1 MKKVYSAP
9 LVEVVPIAVENCLL
23 NESSVGPNGAN
34 YAPFL
39 WDSLSQDSEGFSIWQ

>member
-9 LVEVVPIAVENCLL
+9 LVEVVPIHANGMLMQ
-23 NESSVGPNGAN
+23 SAPKMDGAN

-39 WDSLSQDSEGFSIWQ
+39 WDNLSTDSEGFSIWQ